1 MTWSL
6 GETELLLVSG
16 GVCEGVSW
24 RNWVW
29 RVRWN
34 VRFCRHA
41 PQALG
46 TVGRGFGIPV
56 IAVIGPA
63 GIVPGERESREFA
76 VWGLGDLMAGLSGS

>member
-24 RNWVW
+24 RNRVW
-29 RVRWN
+29 SPLERSLLQT
-34 VRFCRHA
+34 CT
-41 PQALG
+41 P
-46 TVGRGFGIPV
+46 GFGNGGEGVRDPV
-56 IAVIGPA
+56 IAV
-63 GIVPGERESREFA
+63 IVPGERESREFA

>member
-24 RNWVW
+24 RNRVW

-56 IAVIGPA
+56 IAVI
-63 GIVPGERESREFA
+63 VPGERESREFA